1 MGTPLRVVILEDR
14 PTDVQL
20 ILYELRAANFEPD
33 WTRVDSEEE
42 FLTQLK
48 SPIDVILSDFSM
60 PSFDAL
66 RALRLV
72 KERDLDIP
80 FIVVSG
86 SIGEDVAVDVMK
98 QGATDYLLKDRL
110 GRLGTAVQNA
120 LMQAQLR
127 EEKKIAEQARSSAE
141 SMFRKLVDN
150 SLVGVQILQDGKYA
164 FANSRIAE
172 IFGYSVDELRSL
184 DSWADVVAAS
194 DRDMVINQVHRRL
207 TGVDPYAHYVF
218 KGLRKDQ
225 SVIEVEVRSNRIEL
239 HGRPAVLGMLVDI
252 TESKRVEAEIQRTTD
267 LLRAIAEWTPDA
279 VFVKDRLGRYL
290 LFNPAAARFV
300 GRRVEDVIGHDD
312 TELFDPEGARLVMDR
327 DRGVMASGEIDTEE
341 EVLTAAGVTRT
352 FLATKAPYRDKQGN
366 IIGVIG
372 ISRDIT
378 QRKQAEA
385 ERDHLLSRL
394 RLQFERMPLGG
405 MLTDAEFRVID
416 WNSAAERIFGYSKDE
431 ILGMGPPFEKIV
443 SPGWWPEES
452 GILQRIKSG
461 DMTANTVIEN
471 VTKDGRGIICE
482 WNNTP
487 LLDADGQFIGM
498 FSIAQD
504 ITDRR
509 DAEQALKLRDRAIQA
524 VTQGIVI
531 TDPGQ
536 PGNPII
542 YVSPSFEKLTGYSTQ
557 EVLGRNCR
565 FLQGPGTDPET
576 VARLRR
582 AIRDVQPCK
591 VELLNYRKDGTSFWN
606 ELSISPVTD
615 DHGRLTHFVGS
626 QADVT
631 SRRRLEE
638 QLRQVQKME
647 AVGRLAGGVAH
658 DFNNL
663 LTIINGYSELM
674 LDGLAETDPHADYV
688 QQIRRAGDRAAE
700 MTKQLLA
707 FSRKQMQQ
715 PVVLDMNSLIQET
728 EKLLNRL
735 IGADIHLVLDLN
747 LSLWKINAD
756 KGQMEQIIMNLILNA
771 RDAMPSGGS
780 LVVTTNN
787 VELDEN
793 YASMHSDA
801 RPGKYVLLAV
811 SDTGCG
817 MDKETM
823 ARVFEPFFTTKDAD
837 KGTGLGLATVYGIV
851 KQCNGHIDVY
861 SETGLGTTFK
871 VYLPINGA
879 DEAASVQPQ
888 LISETRRGNEVILL
902 VEDEAGVRS
911 LATQILTSNGYQVL
925 EASNGQEALTVIE
938 QAPQVIQL
946 IITDV
951 VMPGMGGRQLIEQI
965 RNRLPDAKVLFMS
978 GYTEDAIVRHG
989 ILSSEAEFLQK
1000 PFTAV
1005 ALKSKVREILDLKLA
1020 Q

>member
-1 MGTPLRVVILEDR
+1 MGTPLRVLILEDR

-20 ILYELRAANFEPD
+20 ILYELRLAGFEPD
-33 WTRVDSEEE
+33 WSRVDAEED
-42 FLTQLK
+42 FLIQLK
-48 SPIDVILSDFSM
+48 SPIDIILSDFSM

-66 RALRLV
+66 RALRLL
-72 KERDLDIP
+72 KERGLDIP

-120 LMQAQLR
+120 LIQAQLR
-127 EEKKIAEQARSSAE
+127 EEKKAAEEARSSAE

-172 IFGYSVDELRSL
+172 IFGYTVDELRSL
-184 DSWADVVAAS
+184 NSWGEVVAES
-194 DRDMVINQVHRRL
+194 DREMVAGQVLRRL
-207 TGVDPYAHYVF
+207 SGIDPYAHYVF
-218 KGLRKDQ
+218 KGLRKDHRI
-225 SVIEVEVRSNRIEL
+225 IEVEVRSNRIEL
-239 HGRPAVLGMLVDI
+239 HGRPAVLGMLIDI
-252 TESKRVEAEIQRTTD
+252 TETKRAEAEIQRSTD

-279 VFVKDRLGRYL
+279 VFVKDKDGRYL
-290 LFNPAAARFV
+290 LFNPAAAKFV
-300 GRRVEDVIGHDD
+300 GRRVEEVIGRDD

-327 DRGVMASGEIDTEE
+327 DRAVMASGEIDTGE

-385 ERDHLLSRL
+385 ERDYLLARM

-405 MLTDAEFRVID
+405 LLTDADFRIID

-431 ILGMGPPFEKIV
+431 VLGMGPPFEKIV
-443 SPGWWPEES
+443 PQVWWPQES
-452 GILQRIKSG
+452 AILQRIRCG
-461 DMTANTVIEN
+461 DMAANSVNEN
-471 VTKDGRGIICE
+471 VTKDGRVIICE

-487 LLDADGQFIGM
+487 LLDAAGQFMGM

-509 DAEQALKLRDRAIQA
+509 DAERALQLRDRAIQA
-524 VTQGIVI
+524 VTQGILI
-531 TDPGQ
+531 SDPAQ
-536 PGNPII
+536 AGNPII
-542 YVSPSFEKLTGYSTQ
+542 YVSPSFEKLTGYSPS
-557 EVLGRNCR
+557 EVIGRNCR

-576 VARLRR
+576 VARVRR
-582 AIRDVQPCK
+582 AIEEGQPCK
-591 VELLNYRKDGTSFWN
+591 VEILNYRKDGTSFWN

-615 DHGRLTHFVGS
+615 DQGRLTHFVGS

-631 SRRRLEE
+631 SRRKLEE

-674 LDGLAETDPHADYV
+674 LDSLEAADPLVDYV
-688 QQIRRAGDRAAE
+688 EQIRRAGDRAAD
-700 MTKQLLA
+700 MTRQLLA

-715 PVVLDMNSLIQET
+715 PVVLDINTLIRDT
-728 EKLLNRL
+728 EKMLNRL
-735 IGADIHLVLDLN
+735 IGADIELVLDLKAD
-747 LSLWKINAD
+747 LWKINAD

-787 VELDEN
+787 IELDES
-793 YASMHSDA
+793 YASMHSEA
-801 RPGKYVLLAV
+801 HVGKYVLLAV
-811 SDTGCG
+811 CDTGCG
-817 MDKETM
+817 MDKETL
-823 ARVFEPFFTTKDAD
+823 ARVFEPFFTTKEAD

-861 SETGLGTTFK
+861 SEPGLGTTFK
-871 VYLPINGA
+871 IYLPVNGA
-879 DEAASVQPQ
+879 DESAAHQPQ
-888 LISETRRGNEVILL
+888 VVTEARRGSEVILL

-911 LATQILTSNGYQVL
+911 LAAQILISNGYHVL
-925 EASNGQEALTVIE
+925 EAGNGQEALDAIE
-938 QAPQVIQL
+938 QSTQEIQL

-951 VMPGMGGRQLIEQI
+951 VMPGMGGRQLVERI

-1000 PFTAV
+1000 PFTAA
-1005 ALKSKVREILDLKLA
+1005 ALKTKVREILDSSA
-1020 Q
+1020 M

>member
-1 MGTPLRVVILEDR
+1 MGTPLRVLILEDR

-20 ILYELRAANFEPD
+20 ILYELRLAGFEPD
-33 WTRVDSEEE
+33 WSRVDAEED

-48 SPIDVILSDFSM
+48 SPLDIILSDFSM

-66 RALRLV
+66 RALRLL
-72 KERDLDIP
+72 KERELDIP

-120 LMQAQLR
+120 LTQAQLR
-127 EEKKIAEQARSSAE
+127 EEKKVAEEARSSAE
-141 SMFRKLVDN
+141 GMFRKLVDN

-184 DSWADVVAAS
+184 DSWGEVVEEG
-194 DRDMVINQVHRRL
+194 DREMVANQVRRRL
-207 TGVDPYAHYVF
+207 NGVDPYAHYVF
-218 KGLRKDQ
+218 KGLRKDR

-252 TESKRVEAEIQRTTD
+252 TESKRAEAEIQRTTD

-279 VFVKDRLGRYL
+279 VFVKDPVGRYL
-290 LFNPAAARFV
+290 LFNPAAAKFV
-300 GRRVEDVIGHDD
+300 GRRVEDVIGRDD
-312 TELFDPEGARLVMDR
+312 TELFDPESARVVMDR
-327 DRGVMASGEIDTEE
+327 DRAVMASGEIDTGE

-366 IIGVIG
+366 VIGVIG

-385 ERDHLLSRL
+385 ERDYLLARL

-405 MLTDAEFRVID
+405 LLTDADFRIID
-416 WNSAAERIFGYSKDE
+416 WNSAAERIFGYSKE
-431 ILGMGPPFEKIV
+431 EVLGMGPPFEKIV
-443 SPGWWPEES
+443 PQVLWPQES

-461 DMTANTVIEN
+461 DMTANSVNEN
-471 VTKDGRGIICE
+471 LTKDGRFIICE

-487 LLDADGQFIGM
+487 LLDAAGQFMGM

-509 DAEQALKLRDRAIQA
+509 DAEQALRLRDRAIQA
-524 VTQGIVI
+524 VTQGILI
-531 TDPGQ
+531 TDPAQ
-536 PGNPII
+536 ADNPII
-542 YVSPSFEKLTGYSTQ
+542 YVSPSFEKLTGYTTS

-565 FLQGPGTDPET
+565 FLQGPATDPET
-576 VARLRR
+576 AARVRK
-582 AIRDVQPCK
+582 AIRDGQPCK
-591 VELLNYRKDGTSFWN
+591 VEILNYRKDGTSFWN

-615 DHGRLTHFVGS
+615 DQGRLTHFVGS

-631 SRRRLEE
+631 SRRKLEE

-663 LTIINGYSELM
+663 LTIINGYSELI
-674 LDGLAETDPHADYV
+674 LDGLPAADPLVDYV
-688 QQIRRAGDRAAE
+688 EQIRRAGDRAAE
-700 MTKQLLA
+700 MTRQLLA

-715 PVVLDMNSLIQET
+715 PVVLDMNSLIRET
-728 EKLLNRL
+728 EKMLTRL
-735 IGADIHLVLDLN
+735 IGADIELVLDLKAD
-747 LSLWKINAD
+747 LWKINAD

-780 LVVTTNN
+780 LVVATNN
-787 VELDEN
+787 VELDES
-793 YASMHSDA
+793 YASMHSETHA
-801 RPGKYVLLAV
+801 GKYVLLAV
-811 SDTGCG
+811 CDTGCG

-861 SETGLGTTFK
+861 SEPGLGTTFK
-871 VYLPINGA
+871 IYLPINGA
-879 DEAASVQPQ
+879 DDTAAIPPQ
-888 LISETRRGNEVILL
+888 VVTEPRRGNEVILL

-911 LATQILTSNGYQVL
+911 LATQILVANGYHVL
-925 EASNGQEALTVIE
+925 EAGNGQEALAAIE
-938 QAPQVIQL
+938 QSARGIELV
-946 IITDV
+946 ITDV
-951 VMPGMGGRQLIEQI
+951 VMPGMGGRQLIERI

-1000 PFTAV
+1000 PFTAT
-1005 ALKSKVREILDLKLA
+1005 ALKTKVREILDS
-1020 Q
+1020 

>member
-1 MGTPLRVVILEDR
+1 MGTPLRVLILEDR

-20 ILYELRAANFEPD
+20 ILYELRLAGFEPD
-33 WTRVDSEEE
+33 WSRADSEDD
-42 FLTQLK
+42 FLIQLK
-48 SPIDVILSDFSM
+48 SPIDIILSDFSM

-66 RALRLV
+66 RALRLL

-120 LMQAQLR
+120 LTQAQLR
-127 EEKKIAEQARSSAE
+127 EEKKAAEEARSSAE

-172 IFGYSVDELRSL
+172 IFGYTVDELRAL
-184 DSWADVVAAS
+184 DSWGEVVAEG
-194 DRDMVINQVHRRL
+194 DRDMVAGQVRRRL
-207 TGVDPYAHYVF
+207 SGIDPYAHYVF
-218 KGLRKDQ
+218 KGLRKDR

-239 HGRPAVLGMLVDI
+239 HGRPAVLGMLIDI
-252 TESKRVEAEIQRTTD
+252 TESKKAEAEIQRTTD

-279 VFVKDRLGRYL
+279 VFVKDDVGRYL
-290 LFNPAAARFV
+290 LFNPAAAKFV
-300 GRRVEDVIGHDD
+300 GRRVEDVIGRDD
-312 TELFDPEGARLVMDR
+312 TELFDSESARLVMDR
-327 DRGVMASGEIDTEE
+327 DRAVMASGEIDTGE

-352 FLATKAPYRDKQGN
+352 FLATKAPYQDKQGN
-366 IIGVIG
+366 VIGVIG

-385 ERDHLLSRL
+385 ERDYLLARL

-405 MLTDAEFRVID
+405 VLTDADFRIID

-431 ILGMGPPFEKIV
+431 VLGMGPPFEKIIPKV
-443 SPGWWPEES
+443 WWS
-452 GILQRIKSG
+452 QVLAILQRIKSG
-461 DMTANTVIEN
+461 DMTANSVNEN
-471 VTKDGRGIICE
+471 LTKDGRIIICE

-487 LLDADGQFIGM
+487 LLDSAGHFMGM

-509 DAEQALKLRDRAIQA
+509 DAEQTLRLRDRAIQA
-524 VTQGIVI
+524 VTQGILI
-531 TDPGQ
+531 TDPAQ
-536 PGNPII
+536 ADNPII
-542 YVSPSFEKLTGYSTQ
+542 YVSPSFEKLTGYSAA

-565 FLQGPGTDPET
+565 FLQGPATDSDT
-576 VARLRR
+576 VARVRK
-582 AIRDVQPCK
+582 AIHEGNACK

-606 ELSISPVTD
+606 ELSISPVID
-615 DHGRLTHFVGS
+615 DQGRLTHFVGS

-631 SRRRLEE
+631 SRRKLEE

-663 LTIINGYSELM
+663 LTIINGYSELI
-674 LDGLAETDPHADYV
+674 LDSLEAADPLVDYV
-688 QQIRRAGDRAAE
+688 EQIRRAGDRAAD
-700 MTKQLLA
+700 MTRQLLA

-715 PVVLDMNSLIQET
+715 PVVLDMNSLIRDT

-735 IGADIHLVLDLN
+735 IGADIALVLDLKED
-747 LSLWKINAD
+747 LWKINAD

-771 RDAMPSGGS
+771 RDAMPTGGS
-780 LVVTTNN
+780 LIVATNN
-787 VELDEN
+787 VELDES
-793 YASMHSDA
+793 YGLTHSEA
-801 RPGKYVLLAV
+801 HAGRFVLLAV
-811 SDTGCG
+811 SDNGCG

-861 SETGLGTTFK
+861 SEPGLGTTFK
-871 VYLPINGA
+871 IYLPVNGA
-879 DEAASVQPQ
+879 DETAVTPPQ
-888 LISETRRGNEVILL
+888 IPAMARPGNEVILL
-902 VEDEAGVRS
+902 VEDESSVRS
-911 LATQILTSNGYQVL
+911 LASQILMSNGYHVL
-925 EASNGQEALTVIE
+925 EAGNGQEALDEIAKSPRE
-938 QAPQVIQL
+938 IQL
-946 IITDV
+946 VITDV
-951 VMPGMGGRQLIEQI
+951 VMPGMGGRQFVERI
-965 RNRLPDAKVLFMS
+965 RHQLPDLKVLFMS
-978 GYTEDAIVRHG
+978 GYTEDAIVRNG

-1000 PFTAV
+1000 PFTAA
-1005 ALKSKVREILDLKLA
+1005 ALKSKVREILDSSPKE
-1020 Q
+1020 

>member
-1 MGTPLRVVILEDR
+1 MGTPLRVLILEDR

-20 ILYELRAANFEPD
+20 ILYELRLAGFEPD
-33 WTRVDSEEE
+33 WSRVDTEEE

-48 SPIDVILSDFSM
+48 SPLDIILSDFSM

-66 RALRLV
+66 RALLLL
-72 KERDLDIP
+72 KERELDIP

-120 LMQAQLR
+120 LTQAQLR
-127 EEKKIAEQARSSAE
+127 KEKKVAEEARSSAE
-141 SMFRKLVDN
+141 GMFRKLVDN

-172 IFGYSVDELRSL
+172 IFGYSVEELRAL
-184 DSWADVVAAS
+184 ESWGNVVEEG
-194 DRDMVINQVHRRL
+194 DREMVANQVRRRL
-207 TGVDPYAHYVF
+207 DGTDPYAHYVF
-218 KGLRKDQ
+218 KGLRKDH

-252 TESKRVEAEIQRTTD
+252 TESKRAEAEIQRTTD

-279 VFVKDRLGRYL
+279 VFVKDHVGRYL

-300 GRRVEDVIGHDD
+300 GRRVEDVIGRDD

-327 DRGVMASGEIDTEE
+327 DRAVMASGEIDTGE

-366 IIGVIG
+366 VIGVIG

-385 ERDHLLSRL
+385 ERDYLLARL

-405 MLTDAEFRVID
+405 LLTDADFRIID
-416 WNSAAERIFGYSKDE
+416 WNSAAERIFGYSKE
-431 ILGMGPPFEKIV
+431 EVLGMGPPFEKIV
-443 SPGWWPEES
+443 PQTWWPQES

-461 DMTANTVIEN
+461 DMMANSVNEN
-471 VTKDGRGIICE
+471 LTKDGRVIICE

-487 LLDADGQFIGM
+487 LLDAAGQFMGM

-509 DAEQALKLRDRAIQA
+509 DAEQALRLRDRAIQA
-524 VTQGIVI
+524 VTQGILI
-531 TDPGQ
+531 TDPAQ
-536 PGNPII
+536 ADNPII
-542 YVSPSFEKLTGYSTQ
+542 YVSPSFEKLTGYTTS

-565 FLQGPGTDPET
+565 FLQGPATDPET
-576 VARLRR
+576 AARVRK
-582 AIRDVQPCK
+582 AIREAQPCK
-591 VELLNYRKDGTSFWN
+591 VEILNYRKDGTSFWN

-615 DHGRLTHFVGS
+615 DLGRLTHFVGS

-631 SRRRLEE
+631 SRRKLEE

-663 LTIINGYSELM
+663 LTIINGYSELI
-674 LDGLAETDPHADYV
+674 LDGLPASDPLVDYV
-688 QQIRRAGDRAAE
+688 EQIRRAGDRAAE

-715 PVVLDMNSLIQET
+715 PVVLDMNSLIRET
-728 EKLLNRL
+728 EKLLHRL
-735 IGADIHLVLDLN
+735 IGADIELVLDLK
-747 LSLWKINAD
+747 SDLWKINAD

-780 LVVTTNN
+780 LVVATNN

-793 YASMHSDA
+793 FASMHSEA
-801 RPGKYVLLAV
+801 RAGKYVLLAV
-811 SDTGCG
+811 CDTGCG
-817 MDKETM
+817 MDKETL

-851 KQCNGHIDVY
+851 KQCDGHIDVY
-861 SETGLGTTFK
+861 SEPGLGTTFK

-879 DEAASVQPQ
+879 DDTAAITP
-888 LISETRRGNEVILL
+888 LALTEPRRGNEVILL
-902 VEDEAGVRS
+902 VEDESGVRS
-911 LATQILTSNGYQVL
+911 LATQILISNGYHVL
-925 EASNGQEALTVIE
+925 EAGNGQEALAAIE
-938 QAPQVIQL
+938 QSAREIELV
-946 IITDV
+946 ITDV
-951 VMPGMGGRQLIEQI
+951 VMPGMGGRQLIERI
-965 RNRLPDAKVLFMS
+965 RDRLPDAKVLFMS

-1000 PFTAV
+1000 PFTAT
-1005 ALKSKVREILDLKLA
+1005 ALKAKVREILDSRA
-1020 Q
+1020 AN